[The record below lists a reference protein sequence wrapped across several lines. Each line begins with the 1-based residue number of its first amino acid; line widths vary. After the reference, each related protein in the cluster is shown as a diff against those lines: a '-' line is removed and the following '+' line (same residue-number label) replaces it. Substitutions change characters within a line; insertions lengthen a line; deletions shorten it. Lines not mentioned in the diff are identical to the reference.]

1 MKYKELAQ
9 KSKEELVKLLAEN
22 KKKIQ
27 DVRFKEAVGS
37 VKNTKE
43 IKDRKKENARIL
55 TYLNNTK

>member
-9 KSKEELVKLLAEN
+9 KSKEELQKVLADN

-55 TYLNNTK
+55 TYFNNTK

>member
-1 MKYKELAQ
+1 MKYKEVAQ
-9 KSKEELVKLLAEN
+9 KNKEELLKILAEN

-37 VKNTKE
+37 VKNVKE

>member
-9 KSKEELVKLLAEN
+9 KGKEELQKVLAEN

>member
-1 MKYKELAQ
+1 MKYKELVQ
-9 KSKEELVKLLAEN
+9 KSKDELEKILAEN

-27 DVRFKEAVGS
+27 DVRFQGAVGS